1 MRQFYAARGPRRSTL
16 LVVILLVTLGLAGA
30 LTHQALDAAA
40 SHRASVE
47 RALRDYASIAAWDYS
62 LYVREHLYSVLTA
75 SFRPLEKV
83 EAGDPSAPLPPPT
96 ILAGSTREAARC
108 ETPARDAARFY
119 FRMSLRDGSLVTS
132 GAAVAPSV
140 RDWIQRVV
148 PSYVRS
154 AYGTDWIYAHLYG
167 VAGGR
172 HHSLAFS
179 VLRDPRGAPVA
190 VYGFESCM
198 TAWGRSIFQLV
209 MEETEL
215 LPPSLTGGLPND
227 SLFSVVVTDE
237 LGRPIYASSR
247 QYPRTYTASYQLGG
261 GQGGVT
267 TWVSLSPAA
276 ADRLVIGGMPRSRM
290 AFLLGLLALTAGLIG
305 IALVQLRREN
315 ELARLRADF
324 ISSVSHEL
332 RTPLAQIRMFAETL
346 LLDRVR
352 SDDERTRSLQIIDQE
367 ARRLTHLVTNV
378 LQFSRAERRGTRLK
392 LERSDLAAE
401 VREAIEAFAPVA
413 QARRVELRTALESG
427 VDAPVDRFALRQV
440 LLNLLDNAVK
450 YGPHGQTVE
459 VKLSRRDGHA
469 RLTVADQGSGIGARD
484 RQRIWEPFFRRE
496 GDANSAVAGSGIG
509 LAVVRE
515 LVTLHGGRAWVEKA
529 PGGGARFVVELPGA
543 RGRGRGPGAASS
555 TGANRRSPTA
565 DVLP

>member
-1 MRQFYAARGPRRSTL
+1 MRQLNSTRGPRRSTL
-16 LVVILLVTLGLAGA
+16 LVVILLVTLGVAGA

-47 RALRDYASIAAWDYS
+47 RSLQGYASIAAWDYS
-62 LYVREHLYSVLTA
+62 LYVREHLYSVLTVA
-75 SFRPLEKV
+75 FRPLEKV
-83 EAGDPSAPLPPPT
+83 EAGDPSAPLPPPS
-96 ILAGSTREAARC
+96 ILVASTREAARC
-108 ETPARDAARFY
+108 ETPARDDARFY
-119 FRMSLRDGSLVTS
+119 FRMSLRDGSLVTT
-132 GAAVAPSV
+132 GAEVGPGV
-140 RDWIQRVV
+140 RDWIREVV

-172 HHSLAFS
+172 HHSLAFG
-179 VLRDPRGAPVA
+179 VLRDPSGTPVA

-198 TAWGRSIFQLV
+198 TAWGRSIFRLV
-209 MEETEL
+209 MDGTDL

-227 SLFSVVVTDE
+227 SLFSVVVTDQ
-237 LGRPIYASSR
+237 LGRPIYASAR
-247 QYPRTYTASYQLGG
+247 QYPRTYTASYRLGG

-267 TWVSLSPAA
+267 TWVSLSPTAA
-276 ADRLVIGGMPRSRM
+276 ERLVTGGLPRSRM
-290 AFLLGLLALTAGLIG
+290 AFLLGLLALTTGLIG

-352 SDDERTRSLQIIDQE
+352 SDDERRRSLQIIDQE
-367 ARRLTHLVTNV
+367 ARRLTHLVSNV
-378 LQFSRAERRGTRLK
+378 LQYSRAERQSTRLK
-392 LERSDLAAE
+392 LETSDLATE

-413 QARRVELRTALESG
+413 QARRVELRAALEAG

-450 YGPHGQTVE
+450 YGPVGQTVE
-459 VKLSRRDGHA
+459 VELSRRGALA
-469 RLTVADQGSGIGARD
+469 RLTVADQGRGIGAKD
-484 RQRIWEPFFRRE
+484 RQRIWEPFYRRE

-529 PGGGARFVVELPGA
+529 AGGGARFVVELPAA
-543 RGRGRGPGAASS
+543 RA
-555 TGANRRSPTA
+555 RRPADPNPADRRQPTA
-565 DVLP
+565 DSLP

>member
-1 MRQFYAARGPRRSTL
+1 MRQLIPSRGPRRSPF
-16 LVVILLVTLGLAGA
+16 LVVILLVTLALAGT

-62 LYVREHLYSVLTA
+62 LYLRENLFAVLTA
-75 SFRPLEKV
+75 AFRPLEKAV
-83 EAGDPSAPLPPPT
+83 VGGPSAPLPPPG
-96 ILAGSTREAARC
+96 IIAASTSEAARC
-108 ETPARDAARFY
+108 ESPARDAARFY
-119 FRMSLRDGSLVTS
+119 FRMDLRDGSLVTS
-132 GAAVAPSV
+132 GATVSPAVQE
-140 RDWIQRVV
+140 WIRRVV

-172 HHSLAFS
+172 HHSLAFT
-179 VLRDPRGAPVA
+179 VLRDPGGVPAA

-198 TAWGRSIFQLV
+198 SAWGRSIFQLV
-209 MEETEL
+209 TEKTDL

-237 LGRPIYASSR
+237 LGRPIYASAK
-247 QYPRTYTASYQLGG
+247 QYPRTYSASYSLGG
-261 GQGGVT
+261 GHGGVT

-290 AFLLGLLALTAGLIG
+290 PFLLGLLALTAGLIG

-352 SDDERTRSLQIIDQE
+352 SEEERRRSLQIIDQE
-367 ARRLTHLVTNV
+367 ARRLTHLVSNV
-378 LQFSRAERRGTRLK
+378 LQFSRAERQGTRLK
-392 LERSDLAAE
+392 LETSDLAAE
-401 VREAIEAFAPVA
+401 VREAIESFAPVA
-413 QARRVELRTALESG
+413 QSRRVQLECDLEGG

-450 YGPHGQTVE
+450 YGPPGQTVTVE
-459 VKLSRRDGHA
+459 LARRDDRA
-469 RLTVADQGSGIGARD
+469 RLAVSDQGPGIGAKD
-484 RQRIWEPFFRRE
+484 RQRIWEPFVRRE
-496 GDANSAVAGSGIG
+496 RDANSAVAGSGIG

-529 PGGGARFVVELPGA
+529 PGGGARFVVDLPGA
-543 RGRGRGPGAASS
+543 RPSRRPPAAAAAPADPNRAQES
-555 TGANRRSPTA
+555 T
-565 DVLP
+565 V